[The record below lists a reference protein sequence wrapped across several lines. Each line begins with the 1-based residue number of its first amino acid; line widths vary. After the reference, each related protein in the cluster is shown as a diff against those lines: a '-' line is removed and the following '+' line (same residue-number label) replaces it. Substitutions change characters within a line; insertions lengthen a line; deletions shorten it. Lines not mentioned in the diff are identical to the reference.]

1 MSVEENIRF
10 NERGEERYSRVL
22 SRTSKVDLNVL
33 VKRMKG
39 EEKKAKRNSLV
50 ISAAALS
57 AAVIF
62 GIILTL

>member
-1 MSVEENIRF
+1 MSSEENIRF
-10 NERGEERYSRVL
+10 NGSGEERYSRVL

-39 EEKKAKRNSLV
+39 EEKKTKRNSLV

-57 AAVIF
+57 AAVVF

>member
-39 EEKKAKRNSLV
+39 EEKKTKRNSLV

-57 AAVIF
+57 AAVVF

>member
-1 MSVEENIRF
+1 MSAEENIRF
-10 NERGEERYSRVL
+10 NGSGEERYSRVL
-22 SRTSKVDLNVL
+22 SRTSKVDLNDL
-33 VKRMKG
+33 VKRVRA

-57 AAVIF
+57 AAVVF